1 MGFFSKKPI
10 ITIFLLASVYFVN
23 AQNFKSFQV
32 IENEANFKSTMYV
45 TDVVISPSLITIKR
59 WGNGRKDDVVMKVD
73 KIVTK
78 LYFDRMCTWYYCTD
92 TKKDDLD
99 VDYRKSIC
107 IYSKYDKSLVYANFA
122 DEVTVFWN
130 KLFLK
135 E

>member
-1 MGFFSKKPI
+1 MKKLI
-10 ITIFLLASVYFVN
+10 LVFLLLSAAYFVS

-32 IENEANFKSTMYV
+32 IENDANFKSTMYI
-45 TDVVISPSLITIKR
+45 TDVVITPSLITIKKFF
-59 WGNGRKDDVVMKVD
+59 NGRKDDVVIKVD

-78 LYFDRMCTWYYCTD
+78 LYNDRMCTWYYCTD
-92 TKKDDLD
+92 TKKEDMD

-107 IYSKYDKSLVYANFA
+107 IYSKYDKSLVYAFFG